1 MAILPRLA
9 VLLVIA
15 LGAGACDD
23 SPPHQVVT
31 RETPQSEPSTVPST
45 VPSAAQPTPY
55 GCPVTLPG
63 SAGTPQFDPAALYGA
78 GSSYGNDVLWVGGL
92 WPGGVLAAEPA
103 FVDPDGSVH
112 MKFGWYRIATGSLTI
127 TGRRLDGP
135 APALTADVPEGYGA
149 SGFQSSGVRFPVE
162 GCWEVTG
169 HVGTGSM
176 SFVTYVL
183 KTPG

>member
-78 GSSYGNDVLWVGGL
+78 GSSYGKRRLVGGRAMAGRRARGRTGVCG
-92 WPGGVLAAEPA
+92 PGRLRAHEVRL
-103 FVDPDGSVH
+103 
-112 MKFGWYRIATGSLTI
+112 YRIATGSLTI